1 MNAPLYPSKIWS
13 GTFEDL
19 MQEETQK
26 RAKLLCHL
34 DATDLRFGLPEKCVS
49 LHCEERF
56 MHSFVLQWRVV
67 TLVSRARSQPKPTS
81 HRTSW
86 ALGFFPCWMCNS
98 HETLL
103 PHLLWS
109 PPRSLHSTLHH
120 YAQNTPIHLPLGGS
134 SSSELTRDLQPHQ
147 TWHCDRVWGFSAN
160 TCRVKLAAVL
170 CHYPTYEEQKWWC
183 CLEVRCCSLG
193 DRYAV
198 YC

>member
-1 MNAPLYPSKIWS
+1 MQQICVLGCQRNVCHSTVKKDSCTVLCFS
-13 GTFEDL
+13 GGL
-19 MQEETQK
+19 SLWCQE
-26 RAKLLCHL
+26 R
-34 DATDLRFGLPEKCVS
+34 D
-49 LHCEERF
+49 
-56 MHSFVLQWRVV
+56 
-67 TLVSRARSQPKPTS
+67 RSQNLLLIE
-81 HRTSW
+81 R